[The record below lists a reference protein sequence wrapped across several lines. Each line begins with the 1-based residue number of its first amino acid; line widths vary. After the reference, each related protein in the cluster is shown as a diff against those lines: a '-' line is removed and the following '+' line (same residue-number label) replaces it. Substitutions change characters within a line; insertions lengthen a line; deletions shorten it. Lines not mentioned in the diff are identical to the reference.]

1 MAPKDTTAPVRELLI
16 SRNTSNRMRPI
27 GIDGAS
33 NLIRTRWDVI
43 TLLTGTALL
52 AMTVVPAWGM
62 LVGYAPG
69 LWVWLFIFLAWNG
82 LSITAG
88 YHRLWSH
95 KSYEA
100 HPLVRVMFA
109 LGGALSL
116 QNSILE
122 WCSNHRK
129 HHRYVDDVDFDPY
142 SAKRGLFYSHVGWM
156 LKDYPA
162 TDEDYSNVRDL
173 QRDPIIKWQFRYYWY
188 LAFALNVCLPLV
200 IGAALGDAIGG
211 FLLLGV
217 ARLVISHHT
226 TFFINSLAHAWGKQ
240 PYSDANTSKDN
251 PLIALLTYGEGY
263 HNFHH
268 TFQWDY
274 RNGIRWYHFD
284 PTKWLI
290 KGLSMVKLAGALKQT
305 APEKIEQR
313 MVAMQKKYATERIS
327 YFKPTHTEQW
337 IELLDAEYNQLIEMI
352 NEWSHCRQE
361 WLQLKK
367 ASLRERWQ
375 KTELRGRLNA
385 IESRL
390 KQQRRQWR
398 LLTQQ
403 FA

>member
-1 MAPKDTTAPVRELLI
+1 MGLNENEKM
-16 SRNTSNRMRPI
+16 N
-27 GIDGAS
+27 
-33 NLIRTRWDVI
+33 RTRWDVI
-43 TLLTGTALL
+43 ILLAGTALV
-52 AMTVVPAWGM
+52 AITVVPAWGF
-62 LVGYAPG
+62 VFGYTPA
-69 LWVWLFIFLAWNG
+69 LWAWFAVFLAWNS

-95 KSYEA
+95 GSYQA
-100 HPLVRVMFA
+100 HPAVRLLFA

-129 HHRYVDDVDFDPY
+129 HHRYVDDVEKDPY
-142 SAKRGLFYSHVGWM
+142 SALRGMFYAHVGWM

-173 QRDPIIKWQFRYYWY
+173 QRDPIVTWQYRYYWY
-188 LAFALNVCLPLV
+188 LAFSLNVCLPLV
-200 IGAALGDAIGG
+200 IGAVLGDAIGG

-217 ARLVISHHT
+217 GRLVFCHHT
-226 TFFINSLAHAWGKQ
+226 TFFINSLAHAWGAQ
-240 PYSDANTSKDN
+240 PYSDTNTSRDN

-290 KGLSMVKLAGALKQT
+290 KGLAMVKLTTSLKRA
-305 APEKIEQR
+305 APEKIELR
-313 MVAMQKKYATERIS
+313 VVAMQKKHAKARIKFSKHINTELWME
-327 YFKPTHTEQW
+327 T
-337 IELLDAEYNQLIEMI
+337 LDNEYNQLLDTI

-361 WLQLKK
+361 WLQLKR
-367 ASLRERWQ
+367 ASLLEKWQ
-375 KTELRGRLNA
+375 KTELRARLNT
-385 IESRL
+385 IEVRL
-390 KQQRRQWR
+390 KQKRRDWR